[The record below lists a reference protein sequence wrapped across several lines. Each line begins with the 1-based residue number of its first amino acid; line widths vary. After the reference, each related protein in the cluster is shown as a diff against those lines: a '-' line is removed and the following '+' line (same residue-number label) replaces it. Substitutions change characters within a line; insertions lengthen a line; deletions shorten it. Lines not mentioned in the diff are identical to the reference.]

1 MNYPSAVLEKA
12 QRLEQLLLRVE
23 AGETLDAANA
33 ACGFHL
39 DERQL
44 VRWQAKYEAG
54 ERRWEALLDRRHGH
68 PRQAHSALREW
79 LYTRKEQNDQVRSSQ
94 LATEIE
100 EKFGV
105 TLSAGHIN
113 YLLRKRGLTAP
124 PGRPPKRRECA
135 AEPSATPDTPGVSMD
150 NAGLFP
156 PGGGEGGDGPRGG
169 DRGDRAGGPG
179 CLPD

>member
-1 MNYPSAVLEKA
+1 MDYPSAVLEKA

-23 AGETLDAANA
+23 AGEALDAANA
-33 ACGFHL
+33 AFGFHL

-54 ERRWEALLDRRHGH
+54 ERRWEALLDGRHGH

-79 LYTRKEQNDQVRSSQ
+79 LYARKEQDDQLRSPQ
-94 LATEIE
+94 LAAEIE

-105 TLSAGHIN
+105 KLSAGHIN

-124 PGRPPKRRECA
+124 PGRPAKGPDPTAETPA
-135 AEPSATPDTPGVSMD
+135 APTDPSVRMD
-150 NAGLFP
+150 NAGFFP

-169 DRGDRAGGPG
+169 DRGHRAGSPG
-179 CLPD
+179 CLPG